1 MLLKRGKNLNE
12 PFYPQQIHI
21 LTPRIEATL
30 GAIPSMKKI
39 SLCESFKADKNERIL
54 YFVEMEELKY

>member
-1 MLLKRGKNLNE
+1 
-12 PFYPQQIHI
+12 
-21 LTPRIEATL
+21 LTPRIEPTL